1 LRPFRAFR
9 TLWPFYTLRSVRSF
23 NLHHAGSITPLL
35 AMVSG
40 HLVGPIEPSGFPT
53 TVVPPVF
60 TTVFSTIQPPIF
72 PTVRSSVLPP
82 DVAGLR
88 HTIVVST
95 TTAGPTI

>member
-1 LRPFRAFR
+1 
-9 TLWPFYTLRSVRSF
+9 
-23 NLHHAGSITPLL
+23 
-35 AMVSG
+35 MVSG

-72 PTVRSSVLPP
+72 PTVRSSVLLP